1 MKNPRKTFDQIC
13 GFMTYGLSGVFFT
26 YIFNSVLDTM
36 YTLLN
41 STTEQVSKWRMI
53 LILHDINSS
62 RGPEKE
68 LLTRPLAYLTG
79 GSNRS
84 LLNRFSHCFSASSPP
99 HLLTI
104 SKSLNFPVNAD
115 YVFLGDWT
123 KICQN
128 RCKKSIKLE
137 YLTCVQYLS
146 VTYLYG
152 IIIVFISKFIV
163 SCGRFG
169 MTGNSPAR
177 GPFPVMV
184 KRPHDIHLCVNHI
197 PDVLIW
203 CPVC

>member
-1 MKNPRKTFDQIC
+1 MGKVLKMCVLFQQI
-13 GFMTYGLSGVFFT
+13 
-26 YIFNSVLDTM
+26 
-36 YTLLN
+36 
-41 STTEQVSKWRMI
+41 
-53 LILHDINSS
+53 
-62 RGPEKE
+62 
-68 LLTRPLAYLTG
+68 
-79 GSNRS
+79 
-84 LLNRFSHCFSASSPP
+84 SHCFSVQQFNTS
-99 HLLTI
+99 T
-104 SKSLNFPVNAD
+104 NFPVNAD

-137 YLTCVQYLS
+137 YLKCVQYLS

-152 IIIVFISKFIV
+152 IIIVFIYKFIV

-197 PDVLIW
+197 PDVLI
-203 CPVC
+203 